1 MAGDNEAI
9 GNGIIVTALRSGFGH
24 TLNTAPDLAS
34 HVSVECTFSNSPV
47 DVEPERFR
55 QKATNTSS
63 ITFSQLDCE
72 AAETWNV
79 VCEYE
84 IYKTP

>member
-9 GNGIIVTALRSGFGH
+9 GNGIIVTAVRSGFGH
-24 TLNTAPDLAS
+24 TLNTAPDLTS
-34 HVSVECTFSNSPV
+34 HLSVEANVANQPV

-63 ITFSQLDCE
+63 VTFMQLDCE
-72 AAETWNV
+72 AAETWNI